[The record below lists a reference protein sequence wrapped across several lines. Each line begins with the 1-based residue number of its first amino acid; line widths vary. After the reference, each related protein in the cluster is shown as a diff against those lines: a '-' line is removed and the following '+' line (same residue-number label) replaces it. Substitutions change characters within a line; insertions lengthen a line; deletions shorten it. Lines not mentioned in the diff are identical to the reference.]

1 VISARPLLGI
11 VCALG
16 LSGCGPSEPATGGG
30 PAEIRRLTEA
40 EYRQSIADIFGGDI
54 KVAGR
59 FEPDLRADGLL
70 AVGTGQVTVTPAGF
84 EQYDS
89 MAHGI
94 AAQVVDET
102 HRDRLVGCKPADAHA
117 PDDVCAAKFLSEA
130 GLRLFRRPLSEDEL
144 QGEVAVADAAARTLG
159 DFHAGLAYGLAGLIA
174 APEFL
179 FREEAAEADP
189 GHPGQW
195 RLDGWSMA
203 SRLSF
208 LLWDTGPDAALLAAA
223 GKGDLRDPAKLAA
236 QVDRLLA
243 SPRLEKGARAFFSD
257 MLAFESFDALA
268 KDSVI
273 YPKFSLKVA
282 NDAREQTLRTI
293 ADLLVTRHGD
303 YRDLFTSRKTFLT
316 RNLGMVYR
324 VPVVTR
330 DGWEAHEFPA
340 GDARAGLLTE
350 ISFLALHSHPGRSSA
365 TLRGKAIRELLLCQT
380 VPMPPSNVNF
390 SIVQD
395 TANPK
400 FRTARD
406 RLTAH
411 RTAAVCAG
419 CHKIMDPIGLALEN
433 FDGAGQYR
441 TAENDAPIDASG
453 ELDGAS
459 FKDAAGLGRAMHDDP
474 ATVSCLV
481 GDVYR
486 YAAGRAVQP
495 GEMAFTVWLKDRF
508 AADGYQL
515 PALLR
520 RIALSDA
527 FYRVSPPAKPE
538 TVKEAQ
544 R

>member
-1 VISARPLLGI
+1 VIPARILLGI
-11 VCALG
+11 VCALS
-16 LSGCGPSEPATGGG
+16 LSGCGPSEPATNGG

-40 EYRQSIADIFGGDI
+40 EYRQSIADIFGADI

-59 FEPDLRADGLL
+59 FEPDMRADGLL
-70 AVGTGQVTVTPAGF
+70 AVGTAKVTVTPAGF

-94 AAQVVDET
+94 AAQVVDEK
-102 HRDRLVGCKPADAHA
+102 HRDRLVGCNPADAHA
-117 PDDVCAAKFLSEA
+117 PDEACAARFLSAA
-130 GLRLFRRPLSEDEL
+130 GLRLFRRPLTDDEL
-144 QGEVAVADAAARTLG
+144 KGEVAVAGTAARTLG

-174 APEFL
+174 APEFV
-179 FREEAAEADP
+179 FREETEEADP
-189 GHPGQW
+189 DHPGQW

-208 LLWDTGPDAALLAAA
+208 LLWDTGPDPELLAAA
-223 GKGDLRDPAKLAA
+223 GNGDLHDRSKLAA
-236 QVDRLLA
+236 RVDWLLA
-243 SPRLEKGARAFFSD
+243 APRLDKGARAFFSD
-257 MLAFESFDALA
+257 MLAFDSFEALA
-268 KDSVI
+268 KDSVL

-293 ADLLVTRHGD
+293 ADFLVARHGD
-303 YRDLFTSRKTFLT
+303 YRDLFTSRETFLT
-316 RNLGMVYR
+316 RNLGMLYR

-330 DGWEAHEFPA
+330 DGWEAHDFPA
-340 GDARAGLLTE
+340 DDPRAGLLTE

-380 VPMPPSNVNF
+380 VPMPPANVNF

-395 TANPK
+395 TGNPK
-400 FRTARD
+400 YRTARE

-411 RTAAVCAG
+411 RTDAVCAG

-441 TAENDAPIDASG
+441 TTENGAPIDASG
-453 ELDGAS
+453 ELDGKT
-459 FKDAAGLGRAMHDDP
+459 FKDAAGLGQAMHDDP
-474 ATVSCLV
+474 AAVSCLV

-486 YAAGRAVQP
+486 YAAGHDVQP
-495 GEMAFTVWLKDRF
+495 GEIAFIVWLKDRY

-527 FYRVSPPAKPE
+527 FYRVSHPSNAG
-538 TVKEAQ
+538 TTKEAQ